1 MFGLGVLPD
10 LGIKK
15 APKQGEVCFEALN

>member
-1 MFGLGVLPD
+1 LGVLPD

-15 APKQGEVCFEALN
+15 APKQGEVCFEAFN